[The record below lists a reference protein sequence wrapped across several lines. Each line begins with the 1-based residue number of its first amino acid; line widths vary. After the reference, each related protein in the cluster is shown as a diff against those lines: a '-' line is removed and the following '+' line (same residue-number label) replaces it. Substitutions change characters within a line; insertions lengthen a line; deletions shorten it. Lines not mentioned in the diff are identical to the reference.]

1 MIVWDPIAPGELL
14 LGQINWGPRLSGDT
28 IAASVW
34 SAASTPP
41 GLILTPAV
49 PTFLNTPGNYTQI
62 WTSGAVLNV
71 TYTVTNTITTG
82 LGGIEIET
90 VQMTCALK

>member
-28 IAASVW
+28 IASSVW
-34 SAASTPP
+34 SPSTPA

-49 PTFLNTPGNYTQI
+49 PTYVNVPTPPMTQI

-71 TYTVTNTITTG
+71 TYFITNTITTSSG
-82 LGGIEIET
+82 ATEIET

>member
-1 MIVWDPIAPGELL
+1 MILWDPIAPGELL

-28 IAASVW
+28 ILTSVW
-34 SAASTPP
+34 APSVPP

-49 PTFLNTPGNYTQI
+49 PTFINSPGNYTQI
-62 WTSGAVLNV
+62 WTSGAVLDI
-71 TYTVTNTITTG
+71 TYTIKNTITTG
-82 LGGIEIET
+82 FGAIEIET